1 MQLHQRDIPL
11 MAFLRECERSS
22 LSKKILD
29 CGAGGRTPPL
39 AIFYKKGYETHGIE
53 ISERQIERAN
63 EYEKT
68 HDMNFNI
75 QKGDIR
81 NIPYKDGSFSF
92 AFSHHTIFHMT
103 KKDIKKTIQEMER
116 VLVKDGLLF
125 INVRSIDSSDY
136 GHGKELGSGEFLSK
150 HGSEDVIHTYFEDNE
165 IDKVLTNFKIIFKKK
180 WHLFTAEDWTNNL
193 VMIEYIAR
201 KK

>member
-22 LSKKILD
+22 LPKKILD

-39 AIFYKKGYETHGIE
+39 AIFYKNGYETHGIE
-53 ISERQIERAN
+53 ISDRQIEKAN
-63 EYEKT
+63 EYEKM

-81 NIPYKDGSFSF
+81 NLPYEDESFSF
-92 AFSHHTIFHMT
+92 TFSHHTIFHMT
-103 KKDIKKTIQEMER
+103 KEDIRKTIQEMER
-116 VLVKDGLLF
+116 VLIRDGLLF

-136 GHGKELGSGEFLSK
+136 GHGEELAPGEFLGR
-150 HGSEDVIHTYFEDNE
+150 HGTEEVIHTFFEDDE
-165 IDKVLTNFKIIFKKK
+165 IDKILFNFDIIFKKK
-180 WHLFTAEDWTNNL
+180 WFLFNAEGWTRDL
-193 VMIEYIAR
+193 AMIEYIAR

>member
-22 LSKKILD
+22 LPKKILD

-39 AIFYKKGYETHGIE
+39 AIFYMKDYETHGIE
-53 ISERQIERAN
+53 IDERQIERAN

-68 HDMNFNI
+68 HSMKFNVL
-75 QKGDIR
+75 KGDIR
-81 NIPYKDGSFSF
+81 DLPYEDESFSF

-103 KKDIKKTIQEMER
+103 KGDIKKTLQEMER

-136 GHGKELGSGEFLSK
+136 GQGEELAPGEFLGR
-150 HGSEDVIHTYFEDNE
+150 HGTEEVIHTFYEDNE
-165 IDKVLTNFKIIFKKK
+165 IDENLGNFDIIFKKK
-180 WHLFTAEDWTNNL
+180 WFLFNAEGWTSDL
-193 VMIEYIAR
+193 AMIEYIAR